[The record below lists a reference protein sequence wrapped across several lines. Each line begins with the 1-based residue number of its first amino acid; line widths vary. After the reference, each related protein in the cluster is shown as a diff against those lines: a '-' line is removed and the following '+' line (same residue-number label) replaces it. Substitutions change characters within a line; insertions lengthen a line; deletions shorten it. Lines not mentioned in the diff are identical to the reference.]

1 MLNTQAG
8 LSVFVRMQQN
18 RVFFRRGHFVNR
30 LIEPGYR
37 VLFFLQ
43 FSKRSSALR
52 FKMEEL
58 IKLCNI
64 LFFIGC
70 LVTVKAQGKKYIA
83 TAQLALI
90 VGPPTARHCN
100 GVSLAGHWWPV
111 VVC

>member
-1 MLNTQAG
+1 
-8 LSVFVRMQQN
+8 MQQN
-18 RVFFRRGHFVNR
+18 RFFFRRGHFVNR
-30 LIEPGYR
+30 LIEPGDR

-52 FKMEEL
+52 FKMEEI

-83 TAQLALI
+83 TTQLVHI
-90 VGPPTARHCN
+90 VGPPAARQRYAISMAYRWRA
-100 GVSLAGHWWPV
+100 VSGPLLCGSWGGGGE
-111 VVC
+111 